1 MNTIPARVVFFIL
14 ISFSLGA
21 CINFK
26 EVNHFST
33 TCQSG
38 LDNDSTAEYGYFEY
52 CRDSCYI
59 YNESPKFL
67 KEMDCHCSQAHGF
80 DTTLTS
86 EFRVL
91 SAYFAA
97 LAKLSGSESVLSFAP
112 IGSSIH
118 EGTYGSMTVTQTESN
133 VVNGL
138 AAVATAVLTTNYK
151 NSKIKDVIFKYNSS
165 VVSAVKLLQLHTDN
179 LRSKIDL
186 MQQKLTEKSELYLH
200 DASANA
206 ERWTLV
212 YTYEK
217 GYREYEKIKVVYDER
232 YKMLDLIRKGHQQLF
247 DNIQNL
253 QEEGFKKSI
262 TILAKD
268 IYGLSH

>member
-1 MNTIPARVVFFIL
+1 
-14 ISFSLGA
+14 
-21 CINFK
+21 
-26 EVNHFST
+26 
-33 TCQSG
+33 
-38 LDNDSTAEYGYFEY
+38 
-52 CRDSCYI
+52 
-59 YNESPKFL
+59 
-67 KEMDCHCSQAHGF
+67 
-80 DTTLTS
+80 
-86 EFRVL
+86 
-91 SAYFAA
+91 
-97 LAKLSGSESVLSFAP
+97 
-112 IGSSIH
+112 
-118 EGTYGSMTVTQTESN
+118 MTVTQTESN